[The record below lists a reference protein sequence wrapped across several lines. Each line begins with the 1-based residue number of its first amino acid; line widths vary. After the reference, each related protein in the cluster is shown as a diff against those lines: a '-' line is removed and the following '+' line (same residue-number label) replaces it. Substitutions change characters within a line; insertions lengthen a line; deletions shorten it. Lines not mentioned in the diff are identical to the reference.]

1 MSRSSEAFDSPLSL
15 QSSDYP
21 GLMIV
26 AHTLDGTNYNSWA
39 IAMRISLDA
48 TNKLSFIDGS
58 LPRPCESDYDFKI
71 WSRCNSMVKSW
82 ILNVVSKEI
91 YDSIL
96 YYQDAVEMWNDLFT
110 RFKVNNLPRRYQ
122 LEQAVMTL
130 RQGQLDLSSYFTK
143 KKTLWEQLANTKS
156 RTVKR
161 CDCDQVKE
169 LLEEADT
176 SRIIQFLMG
185 LNDDFNNIRS
195 QILNMKPRPGL
206 NEIYNILDQDESHRV
221 VETKVFPLFSHWTFA
236 DKCYKL
242 HGYPPGHPRAKKNN
256 YVGSTNL
263 ASAGQIEESKDQ
275 AKEIVNDDISKE
287 QLQQMISYLS
297 FKLQSSSVTSC
308 PEKAIAS
315 TSASV
320 PTISQISGI
329 FLSLYDFTFYDMLT
343 SSIPHETELSF
354 RAWVI
359 DQRLVIMSLMKEIS
373 IEIINP

>member
-1 MSRSSEAFDSPLSL
+1 MAKQQRSLRSDGYGGHGSMSRSSEASDSPLCL
-15 QSSDYP
+15 QSSDHP
-21 GLMIV
+21 CLMIV

-48 TNKLSFIDGS
+48 KNKLSFIDGS
-58 LPRPCESDYDFKI
+58 LPRLSESDYNFKI

-96 YYQDAVEMWNDLFT
+96 YYQDAVEMWKNLFT
-110 RFKVNNLPRRYQ
+110 RVKENNLPRRYQ
-122 LEQAVMTL
+122 LEQVVMTL

-169 LLEEADT
+169 LLEEAET

-195 QILNMKPRPGL
+195 QILNMKPRPRL
-206 NEIYNILDQDESHRV
+206 NEIYNILDQDESQRV
-221 VETKVFPLFSHWTFA
+221 VGVSSRPTSNHVVFPVSSCDPGSEFDFASSRKFSETKVFPL
-236 DKCYKL
+236 
-242 HGYPPGHPRAKKNN
+242 AKKNN
-256 YVGSTNL
+256 YMGSTNL

-275 AKEIVNDDISKE
+275 PKENINDDMSKE

-297 FKLQSSSVTSC
+297 TKLQSSSITSC

-315 TSASV
+315 TSTPV
-320 PTISQISGI
+320 PTIS
-329 FLSLYDFTFYDMLT
+329 
-343 SSIPHETELSF
+343 
-354 RAWVI
+354 
-359 DQRLVIMSLMKEIS
+359 
-373 IEIINP
+373 